1 MTDTILS
8 SLKEKLEQILVSNG
22 YKPGSQKARIC
33 EFSFLQGAIAAK
45 PEITNECPAVA
56 LCLMSDRSILT
67 LKNK

>member
-1 MTDTILS
+1 MTETLHNLQKN
-8 SLKEKLEQILVSNG
+8 LKQILDVNG

-45 PEITNECPAVA
+45 PEIVNECPAVV

-67 LKNK
+67 LK